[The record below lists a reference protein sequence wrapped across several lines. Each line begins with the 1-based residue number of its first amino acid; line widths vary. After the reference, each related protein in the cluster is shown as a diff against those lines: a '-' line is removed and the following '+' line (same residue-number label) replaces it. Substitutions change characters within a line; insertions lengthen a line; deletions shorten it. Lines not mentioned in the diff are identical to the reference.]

1 MKWEKKGLIYCPD
14 GNLAWARHT
23 ALQPTPLQIND
34 STIRVFLGFRD
45 DDGIGRVGYVD
56 VSAENPLEVL
66 RISER
71 PSLDIG
77 IPGAFDENGVVPCA
91 VVKRNDRIY
100 LYYAGYQLGHKVRF
114 IAFSGLAIST
124 DDGHTFQRYSQVPII
139 DRSDG
144 ELLFRA
150 IHSIMYDEDKWK
162 AWYGA
167 GSEFLSGSQKTL
179 PCYNIR
185 YMESEDGISFPR
197 NGKVVIDI
205 RDDEHRVGRPY
216 VIKTDGQYKMFFGA
230 GSEKDP
236 YRLAYAESPDGISWT
251 RRDDQLGIELSN
263 DGWDSEMMAYPAVV
277 NCNSRVYMFYNG
289 NDYGKTGFG
298 YAELVEW

>member
-14 GNLAWARHT
+14 GSMAWARHT
-23 ALQPTPLQIND
+23 ALQPTPLQISED
-34 STIRVFLGFRD
+34 IIRVFLGFRD
-45 DDGIGRVGYVD
+45 DAGIGRVGYVD
-56 VSAENPLEVL
+56 VRADDPQVVMRVSGQPC
-66 RISER
+66 
-71 PSLDIG
+71 LDIG
-77 IPGAFDENGVVPCA
+77 VPGAFDENGVIPCA
-91 VVKRNDRIY
+91 VVRRNDGIY

-114 IAFSGLAIST
+114 IAFSGLAVST
-124 DDGHTFQRYSQVPII
+124 DGGQTFTRHSQAPII

-150 IHSIMYDEDKWK
+150 IHSIMYDEGRWK

-167 GSEFLSGSQKTL
+167 GSEFLAGAQKTL

-185 YMESEDGISFPR
+185 YMESDDGITFPR

-216 VIKTDGQYKMFFGA
+216 VIKTDNRYRMFFGA
-230 GSEKDP
+230 GSETDP
-236 YRLAYAESPDGISWT
+236 YRLAYAESLDGIHWT
-251 RRDDQLGIELSN
+251 RKDDQVGMVLSSE
-263 DGWDSEMMAYPAVV
+263 GWDSQMMAYPAVV
-277 NCNSRVYMFYNG
+277 SCNNKVYLFYNG